1 MNKLI
6 SLRSSKLDGQTV
18 QTCNARELH
27 AFLEVGRDFSSWI
40 KGRIEQYGFAEGMDY
55 STYKHPP
62 KPGQRGGDRNK
73 IDYHVSLDMAKL
85 LCATEGNER
94 GRAALKFMSANSICS
109 IEELYSTLA
118 DIDVLQDDLLLY
130 AIQEVETGKIKI
142 GISNN
147 PEQRLKQLQVG
158 NPCTLVIID
167 QRPAPNRFKDEK
179 LAHENNSYCSIR
191 GEWFGSNATLGG

>member
-1 MNKLI
+1 MREI
-6 SLRSSKLDGQTV
+6 IQVAERHIGGGTIQTV
-18 QTCNARELH
+18 NARDLH
-27 AFLEVGRDFSSWI
+27 VFLEVGKDFSTWI
-40 KGRIEQYGFAEGMDY
+40 KDRIQQYGFVEGVDY

-62 KPGQRGGDRNK
+62 ELGRGGGRNK

-85 LCATEGNER
+85 LCANEGNER

-109 IEELYSTLA
+109 IEELYSMLA

-130 AIQEVETGKIKI
+130 AIQEVETGRIKI
-142 GISNN
+142 GISSN

-191 GEWFGSNATLGG
+191 GEWFGDNATLGG